1 MSLKLYNMMTRQ
13 KETFTPLQ
21 PNKVLM
27 YVCGPTV
34 YDYIHIGNAR
44 PLVFFDVVRK
54 YLSSLNYDVK
64 YVVNFTDVDDKLIVK
79 SEELGVSLYDVADEF
94 IEAYFEDARGL
105 RIQDADLHP
114 RVTENIDGIIQFISE
129 LVKKGHAYE
138 ADGDVYFRTKSFARY
153 GKLSQQ
159 NMDELQHGARVE
171 FNERKENQADF
182 VLWKK
187 AKQGEVSW
195 PSEWGEGRPG
205 WHIEC
210 STLVKTFLGTT
221 IDIHGGGLDLQFP
234 HHECEIA
241 QSEALHD
248 EPLANYW
255 LHNGYIHMGNEH
267 DKMSKS
273 LGNVILVRELLER
286 AKPEAIRFLMLA
298 THYRS
303 PLNFTEESL
312 AQSAQSVARIA
323 NSVTNLRD
331 RLQKELGS
339 GGEAVGATSAARASE
354 TAASLDFAKLDAI
367 ERSYDDKMQDDFN
380 TADAI
385 TALFDLVAETNRY
398 LKHDVVEVAYLQR
411 IEQLFEKIDDVL
423 CILPV
428 KSEELLD
435 EEVEQLIAERNE
447 ARAQKNWARADAIRD
462 TLEEQGIVLEDTPQ
476 GLRWR
481 RK

>member
-1 MSLKLYNMMTRQ
+1 MSLKLFNMMTRQ
-13 KETFTPLQ
+13 KETFTPLE
-21 PNKVLM
+21 PNRVLM

-54 YLSSLNYDVK
+54 YLSSINYDVK

-79 SEELGVSLYDVADEF
+79 SEELGVSLYDVADRF

-105 RIQDADLHP
+105 RIEDADLHP
-114 RVTENIDGIIQFISE
+114 RVTDNIDGIIAFIRD
-129 LVKKGHAYE
+129 LVDKGHAYE
-138 ADGDVYFRTKSFARY
+138 ADGDVYFRTKSFQEY

-171 FNERKENQADF
+171 INERKEDQADF

-187 AKQGEVSW
+187 AKQGEPSW
-195 PSEWGEGRPG
+195 TSEWGEGRPG

-210 STLVKTFLGTT
+210 STLVKQFLGKT

-255 LHNGYIHMGNEH
+255 LHNGYIHMGNEN

-273 LGNVILVRELLER
+273 LGNVILVRDLLQR

-303 PLNFTEESL
+303 PLSFTEESL
-312 AQSAQSVARIA
+312 AQSAQSVARIH
-323 NSVTNLRD
+323 NCVTNLRD
-331 RLQKELGS
+331 RLQKELDS
-339 GGEAVGATSAARASE
+339 GKVAQAMEGEAQ
-354 TAASLDFAKLDAI
+354 LAKLDRI
-367 ERSYDDKMQDDFN
+367 EQAYHAKMQDDFN

-398 LKHDVVEVAYLQR
+398 LQQDVVDVAYLQR
-411 IEQLFEKIDDVL
+411 IEQLFEKMDDVL
-423 CILPV
+423 RILPAQ
-428 KSEELLD
+428 SEQLLD
-435 EEVEQLIAERNE
+435 EEIEQLIAERNE
-447 ARAQKNWARADAIRD
+447 ARAQKNWARADEIRD
-462 TLEEQGIVLEDTPQ
+462 TLDEQGIILEDTPQ

>member
-13 KETFTPLQ
+13 KETFTPIQ

-44 PLVFFDVVRK
+44 PLVFFDVVRR
-54 YLSSLNYDVK
+54 YLSSINYDVK

-79 SEELGVSLYDVADEF
+79 SEELGVSLYEVADQF
-94 IEAYFEDARGL
+94 VEAYFEDARGL

-114 RVTENIDGIIQFISE
+114 RVTDNIDKIIAFISD
-129 LVKKGHAYE
+129 LVQKGHAYE
-138 ADGDVYFRTKSFARY
+138 AEGDVYFRTKSFAQY

-159 NMDELQHGARVE
+159 NMEELQHGARVE
-171 FNERKENQADF
+171 INPRKENQADF

-187 AKQGEVSW
+187 AKQGEPSW
-195 PSEWGEGRPG
+195 SSEWGEGRPG

-255 LHNGYIHMGNEH
+255 LHNGYIHMGNEN

-273 LGNVILVRELLER
+273 LGNVILVRDLLQR

-323 NSVTNLRD
+323 NCVINLRD
-331 RLQKELGS
+331 RLQKELQSGS
-339 GGEAVGATSAARASE
+339 VAPPGEVESN
-354 TAASLDFAKLDAI
+354 LAKLDLI
-367 ERSYDDKMQDDFN
+367 ERNYHEKMKDDFN

-398 LKHDVVEVAYLQR
+398 LQQEAIDVAYLQR
-411 IEQLFEKIDDVL
+411 IEELFERMNEVL
-423 CILPV
+423 GILP
-428 KSEELLD
+428 SQSDELLD
-435 EEVEQLIAERNE
+435 EDIERLIAERNE
-447 ARAQKNWARADAIRD
+447 ARAQKNWARADEIRNMLD
-462 TLEEQGIVLEDTPQ
+462 EQGIVLEDTPQ